1 MDNQESLSE
10 IIESFIESQVDSL
23 VSLLIKLGQL
33 REEEILFIRPSEISS
48 VFFTITMN
56 QLRELFILKGG
67 EVKILID
74 REEFNVILK
83 SRLDS
88 DWALEGLSLE
98 YIKV

>member
-1 MDNQESLSE
+1 MDNQESLNE
-10 IIESFIESQVDSL
+10 IIESFIESRVDSL

-48 VFFTITMN
+48 VFFTAAMN
-56 QLRELFILKGG
+56 QLKELFILKGG

-88 DWALEGLSLE
+88 NWALEGLSLE
-98 YIKV
+98 YSRV